1 MSVAEQP
8 GQMWSQPPAQ
18 PQAPMPKMPMQMP
31 VKPQPQQQQQQVAQ
45 SFFMPP
51 QDPLKLFEHSMSS
64 GVPMQP
70 PSAAMDK
77 KPKFPEVKVQQDYY
91 WEPLYRPDMSERIN
105 KRQPGM
111 FCPDQENV
119 PRGPPYEV
127 RRKASAL
134 DWRHSVNPCMKYC

>member
-1 MSVAEQP
+1 
-8 GQMWSQPPAQ
+8 
-18 PQAPMPKMPMQMP
+18 MPKMPMQMP
-31 VKPQPQQQQQQVAQ
+31 VKPQQQQQQQLAQ

-64 GVPMQP
+64 GVPLQP

-91 WEPLYRPDMSERIN
+91 WESLYRPDMSERIN

-111 FCPDQENV
+111 FCPDQESV

-127 RRKASAL
+127 RRTHTVTGHTGQAGADCIQSIHVWNAAEK
-134 DWRHSVNPCMKYC
+134 